1 MSMVKRIQKTDLKVL
16 DWTYT
21 HMRTRVGNIF
31 MPIVT
36 TSGNFG
42 FVWFV
47 ITGILFFT
55 KFSPRAAYTTFWS
68 LFFSAIFG
76 NLIIKNVV
84 KRPRPFSLRLSY
96 DTIIE
101 HPVDYSFPS
110 GHAYSSFAAATA
122 ICFFLPSF
130 GIGALFLAC
139 LISFSR
145 IYLCVH
151 YLSDVLCSVFFG
163 IGTAVAVN
171 LFLNMS
177 LLR

>member
-1 MSMVKRIQKTDLKVL
+1 MSMVTRIQKTDLKVL

-31 MPIVT
+31 MPIIT

-42 FVWFV
+42 FVWFI

-55 KFSPRAAYTTFWS
+55 KLSPRAAYTTFWS
-68 LFFSAIFG
+68 LFFSALFG

-84 KRPRPFSLRLSY
+84 RRPRPFSIRLSY
-96 DTIIE
+96 DTISN

-122 ICFFLPSF
+122 ICIFLPSF
-130 GIGALFLAC
+130 GIGAVVLAC
-139 LISFSR
+139 LIAFSR

-151 YLSDVLCSVFFG
+151 YLSDVLFSIFFG
-163 IGTAVAVN
+163 IGTAVAVHA
-171 LFLNMS
+171 FLNMN